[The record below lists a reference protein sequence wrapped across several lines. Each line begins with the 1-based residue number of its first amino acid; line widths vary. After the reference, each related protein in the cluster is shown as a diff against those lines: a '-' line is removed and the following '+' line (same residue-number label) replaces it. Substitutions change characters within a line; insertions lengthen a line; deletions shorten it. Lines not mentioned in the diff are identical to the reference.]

1 MYYNNIILIIHL
13 VIGNKRE
20 RELPSTIVNYNVT
33 NIYAPSNITIQNGKE
48 EKKKIEKETQLLE
61 DIIKCLLELE
71 HGYHTDNKKNEV
83 YISFDCE
90 GRNYNIKKVKEN
102 VKGITVT
109 NDKGEIM
116 NFTTKKD
123 IIAELTKLKQ
133 NLLPNK

>member
-1 MYYNNIILIIHL
+1 ML
-13 VIGNKRE
+13 GNKRE
-20 RELPSTIVNYNVT
+20 REVGSTIVNSNVT
-33 NIYAPSNITIQNGKE
+33 NLYDTSNIKIQSGKE

-61 DIIKCLLELE
+61 DIKKILLELE

-90 GRNYNIKKVKEN
+90 GKNYNIKKVKEN

-109 NDKGEIM
+109 NDKGDII

-133 NLLPNK
+133 NLLHNK

>member
-1 MYYNNIILIIHL
+1 M
-13 VIGNKRE
+13 IGNKRE
-20 RELPSTIVNYNVT
+20 REVGSTIVNFNVT
-33 NIYAPSNITIQNGKE
+33 NIYAPSNITIQSGKE

-61 DIIKCLLELE
+61 DIKKILLEIE

-90 GRNYNIKKVKEN
+90 GKNYNIKKVKEN

-109 NDKGEIM
+109 NNEGGII

-133 NLLPNK
+133 NLLHNK

>member
-1 MYYNNIILIIHL
+1 M
-13 VIGNKRE
+13 IGNKRE

>member
-1 MYYNNIILIIHL
+1 M
-13 VIGNKRE
+13 
-20 RELPSTIVNYNVT
+20 
-33 NIYAPSNITIQNGKE
+33 
-48 EKKKIEKETQLLE
+48 
-61 DIIKCLLELE
+61 
-71 HGYHTDNKKNEV
+71 
-83 YISFDCE
+83 
-90 GRNYNIKKVKEN
+90 KEN